1 MKIEWTEPALLDLE
15 SIRKYIRRDSEYY
28 ATRFIERVIEGVE
41 NLEKFPEMGRRV
53 PEAEEENI
61 REILFYNYRIMY
73 RVETKRILILTV
85 IHGSRDLSQKRPKPW
100 EIA

>member
-1 MKIEWTEPALLDLE
+1 VKIEWTEPALLDLE